1 MELGSME
8 KIRRT
13 SAGGKNMNIKK
24 LDVDEL
30 EENPWNPNE
39 MTESIFE
46 HLKKEYERVGILQPI
61 LVRPHNET
69 HQIVDGEHRWRAAKQ
84 MDIDEITCVVKE
96 MTDEEAKITTLNMN
110 EIKGT
115 NNPIKETEVIMDL
128 KEENDVEELSE
139 LLVKS
144 ENELKE
150 MEMLMDMPEELELDE
165 EDVEVEDTSII
176 LTFSTEE
183 FEDLKEHF
191 NVEEDL
197 SLEVKNHLLDLIEEG

>member
-1 MELGSME
+1 
-8 KIRRT
+8 
-13 SAGGKNMNIKK
+13 MNIKK

-46 HLKKEYERVGILQPI
+46 HLKKEYNRVGILQPI
-61 LVRPHNET
+61 LVRPHNEA

-96 MTDEEAKITTLNMN
+96 MSDEEAKITTLNMN

-115 NNPIKETEVIMDL
+115 NNPLEEAELIMDL
-128 KEENDVEELSE
+128 KEEKETEELAD
-139 LLVKS
+139 LLTKT
-144 ENELKE
+144 EPEIEE
-150 MEMLMDMPEELELDE
+150 MEMLMDMPEEIELDE
-165 EDVEVEDTSII
+165 EDDEVEDTTII

-191 NVEEDL
+191 NTEEDL